1 MTDKMKRQLPIENRE
16 TRSDIIAAVT
26 NKIISPSNMGVGN
39 SSRVPTLPE
48 LAPIVQSKIND
59 IHIAEQIFD
68 VIPDMEQAAEI
79 AVASILSTK
88 DLMTTTVN
96 YDADSKGLSVE
107 LRDRMLKHIS
117 RYFRKEYRLQDHLQ
131 DIVND
136 TMFMTGSYP
145 LAIIPESAVDR
156 IINGANFGKVS
167 TESLDESEFKGLG
180 ILGSMDS
187 ARDESKIGIEALALD
202 QATVP
207 ENVIDLGIASISIT
221 DNPNVLKLSKL
232 QELTSRHKIMEEYS
246 KGPLASLLE
255 DDDVDEA
262 DDEET
267 AALKIGVGVE
277 SLHINRA
284 MYKNPTYTSRTVEEV
299 HTAESNGRPT
309 VGHPL
314 VMRFPSESVIPV
326 HVPGNLKHHVGY
338 LVVLDN
344 LGNPVSKEELT
355 NANISF
361 DKDLYSTEDKAT
373 MGFVEKLN
381 PSTLDPGKKNKR
393 VEYTKA
399 EITKMFTDIVEGKLM
414 NALKNGTYGENAM
427 MTTPTDVYRIMMARA
442 LSKKSTQI
450 LFIPSEQMTYFA
462 INYNEYGQG
471 KSILDRGR
479 MLSTI
484 RTALAFSTMRA
495 SILNST
501 ENREYT
507 IELDEDDLEPE
518 QTIAKVEARIRQGFN
533 GDVPYTGGPHD
544 VLAYMGN
551 AGISLNIV
559 GNENYPS
566 TKITVDDNSPDYKI
580 PDTDLDDQ
588 YARRM
593 YRMMGVD
600 PDLVL
605 SPENI
610 EFASQIVTKDLF
622 TSRRIA
628 KLQEVF
634 SRGITNFCQSYIFSD
649 GILIDEL
656 VQIIRDVYEE
666 AGGKKI
672 SKGEIAQLV
681 RRFVAQFTATLP
693 PPDTGGIS
701 SMLEQFTDVKEAI
714 DEYLEV
720 IITEEAV
727 GDIDIDVDVDAVRD
741 HIRNSYL
748 RSWIK
753 RNNVDDDVLRLF
765 DDQENV
771 TEYVRGIAKEN
782 KDLAELIARVSNNVK
797 KRLAQ
802 VEKKHGAGATT
813 EDSDDLPPGET
824 EELPAAD
831 GDAVLDDDAV
841 VDADT
846 DAVVDGEPGA
856 VDDTLEAE
864 GGLDTTEGADIVT
877 DGEDPVKKDDDEQV
891 IPEQQQDDAS
901 II

>member
-1 MTDKMKRQLPIENRE
+1 MSGNKMQRQLPIENRE
-16 TRSDIIAAVT
+16 TRSSIINAVT
-26 NKIISPSNMGVGN
+26 NKIIAPNNAGVGN
-39 SSRVPTLPE
+39 KSRVPTQPE

-79 AVASILSTK
+79 AVASVLSTK

-96 YDADSKGLSVE
+96 FDADSKGLSVE
-107 LRDRMLKHIS
+107 LRDRMLKHVS
-117 RYFRKEYRLQDHLQ
+117 RYFRKEYRIQDSLY

-145 LAIIPESAVDR
+145 LAILPESSVDR
-156 IINGANFGKVS
+156 IINGYEFGKVS
-167 TESLDESEFKGLG
+167 TESLDDGEFKSLG
-180 ILGSMDS
+180 ILGSMNGE
-187 ARDESKIGIEALALD
+187 RDNTKIGVEALALD
-202 QATVP
+202 QGDINENKLSVGEAT
-207 ENVIDLGIASISIT
+207 ISIT
-221 DNPNVLKLSKL
+221 DNPNVVKLPRL
-232 QELTSRHKIMEEYS
+232 QELQTRHKIMEKYNS
-246 KGPLASLLE
+246 GPLADLLG
-255 DDDVDEA
+255 A
-262 DDEET
+262 DDEDDTEGF
-267 AALKIGVGVE
+267 KVGVE
-277 SLHINRA
+277 SLHINRG
-284 MYKNPTYTSRTVEEV
+284 MYKNPTYASRTVEEI
-299 HTAESNGRPT
+299 HSADDAPRPS

-373 MGFVEKLN
+373 AGFVQSLN
-381 PSTLDPGKKNKR
+381 PSYLEPGQKNKR

-427 MTTPTDVYRIMMARA
+427 LTTPSDVYRIMMARA
-442 LSKKSTQI
+442 LAKKSTQI
-450 LFIPSEQMTYFA
+450 LFIPAEQMTYFA

-518 QTIAKVEARIRQGFN
+518 QTIAKAESRIRQGFN

-544 VLAYMGN
+544 VLSYMGN

-634 SRGITNFCQSYIFSD
+634 SRGITNFVQSYIFSD
-649 GILIDEL
+649 GFLISEL
-656 VQIIRDVYEE
+656 IEIIKTTFEE
-666 AGGKKI
+666 AGSEKKI
-672 SKGEIAQLV
+672 SKAEMAQLL
-681 RRFVAQFTATLP
+681 RRFVAQLTATLP

-701 SMLEQFTDVKEAI
+701 SMLEQFNDVKDAI

-720 IITEEAV
+720 IITDEAI
-727 GDIDIDVDVDAVRD
+727 GDMDTEVSVDDVRM

-753 RNNVDDDVLRLF
+753 RNNVDDDLLRLF
-765 DDQENV
+765 DDKEQV
-771 TEYVRGIAKEN
+771 TEYIRGLAKEN
-782 KDLAELIARVSNNVK
+782 KDLAELIARVSKNIT
-797 KRLAQ
+797 KRLAT
-802 VEKKHGAGATT
+802 VEKNHGEGTEVEDDELPDTQGDPEPEIEEPETLDPEAEADPEAT
-813 EDSDDLPPGET
+813 DDLD
-824 EELPAAD
+824 AD
-831 GDAVLDDDAV
+831 PEAEVDADADADAEV
-841 VDADT
+841 VDADAEVDP
-846 DAVVDGEPGA
+846 DAVAD
-856 VDDTLEAE
+856 
-864 GGLDTTEGADIVT
+864 DIVADEPT
-877 DGEDPVKKDDDEQV
+877 DGEAAPDEDAVDV
-891 IPEQQQDDAS
+891 IDLP
-901 II
+901 